1 MAGYDSGTLCYE
13 SVSKTRSNGIFKRE
27 GILLGIATS
36 NDREIAEAA
45 LNARGLGVYFDSVR
59 TSCEVEAGKPA
70 PDVYLKVAEDLDV
83 APEECLVFEDIPNGI
98 MAGKNAGMEVCAVY
112 DEFSIKDDEEKRRLA
127 DYFIRDFFEIMNHT
141 YEKCRV
147 AE

>member
-1 MAGYDSGTLCYE
+1 M
-13 SVSKTRSNGIFKRE
+13 
-27 GILLGIATS
+27 
-36 NDREIAEAA
+36 
-45 LNARGLGVYFDSVR
+45 
-59 TSCEVEAGKPA
+59 
-70 PDVYLKVAEDLDV
+70 
-83 APEECLVFEDIPNGI
+83 FEDIPNGI